1 MKQWSKECAGQ
12 AWDRGRVSSDCLV
25 LSSGARTVL
34 SKGMEAQHRAP
45 RQRGG
50 ALLCSSSP
58 RGPPTARVPTVT
70 NSFFIK
76 GKKGPRENVKP
87 A

>member
-1 MKQWSKECAGQ
+1 MKQWSREGAGQ
-12 AWDRGRVSSDCLV
+12 AWDRAGVSSDCLV
-25 LSSGARTVL
+25 LSSGVRTVL
-34 SKGMEAQHRAP
+34 SKGMEVQHRIP
-45 RQRGG
+45 RRRGG

-58 RGPPTARVPTVT
+58 RGPPARVPIVT